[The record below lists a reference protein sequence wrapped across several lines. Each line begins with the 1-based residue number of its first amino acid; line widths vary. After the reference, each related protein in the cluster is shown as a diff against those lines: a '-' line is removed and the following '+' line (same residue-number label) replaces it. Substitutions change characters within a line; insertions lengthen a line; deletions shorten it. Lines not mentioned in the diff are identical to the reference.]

1 MKQYLQRKHN
11 WLKSIF
17 DKPASKAFSSIVNLL
32 HTHQDGDATSNAI
45 ISLLK
50 AILWADGPAE
60 DREIEYFEKILERD
74 YPQHQIAQL
83 VSELKSPRKI
93 DVKTACEALSNL
105 DEDQKINLLGSLISL
120 GLADEDYS
128 SKQKKI
134 VADVASCLNISEEV
148 LEKIETDIEQE
159 NKAKNRLLKSSAGI
173 IVALIVIG
181 VFILTATLLKS
192 VLFGLILAYVFLPL
206 EKFYERK
213 LQGNGVFSKIFKFLT
228 SLGKPFKAISR
239 SMRRKKQE
247 PDYTKEELLRRER
260 QKLITKASTLT
271 VGSFVIIM
279 IFVAAVFFSIS
290 ANYLAGIGSS
300 VKSWLNR
307 NITAEQLINPDKKID
322 DTGKKAET
330 VSSEETE
337 KSAEGKNNIP
347 RKDLEKDPEK
357 ATEKKPESD
366 AGQSY
371 FREVIRN
378 LEKFKPKLQNM
389 PLVNW
394 CVEQIAKVL
403 NDPKTQKELFTTAL
417 KKSGGVFSFASGLLS
432 SFVSFLLNALLA
444 IFFFSLFLSKMAEFI
459 HDSKNQKNMQSEYLV
474 RTVFNNKWLPG
485 ANENTI
491 SQAQEIITQV
501 INRLKIWLK
510 GYLTLISIDFLVY
523 TTMFYLLGVP
533 YALVLGLVAGLGIL
547 LPYIG
552 PIGSATLTVL
562 VTLAVGNDVTMMQ
575 LILIVCTYAVWN
587 GIVEQLFIYPAI
599 IGESLGLTTLET
611 IIVVLLGGI
620 FAGITGMIFAI
631 PTASVMKYLIP
642 KIYSCISN

>member
-1 MKQYLQRKHN
+1 MKQYLKKKHN

-17 DKPASKAFSSIVNLL
+17 DKPAGKAFSSIVNLL
-32 HTHQDGDATSNAI
+32 HTHQEGDKTSKAI

-74 YPQHQIAQL
+74 YSEHQIAQL

-93 DVKTACEALSNL
+93 DVKTACEALENL
-105 DEDQKINLLGSLISL
+105 SEDQKISLLGSLISL

-128 SKQKKI
+128 GKQKKI
-134 VADVASCLNISEEV
+134 VADVAASLNISGEV
-148 LEKIETDIEQE
+148 LETIEIDIEQE
-159 NKAKNRLLKSSAGI
+159 NKAKNRLLKSGAGI

-213 LQGNGVFSKIFKFLT
+213 LQGNGIFSRFFKFLT

-239 SMRRKKQE
+239 SMRRNKQE
-247 PDYTKEELLRRER
+247 PDYTQEELIRRKR
-260 QKLITKASTLT
+260 QTLITKASTLT

-279 IFVAAVFFSIS
+279 ILVAAVFFSVS

-307 NITAEQLINPDKKID
+307 NITAEQLINPDKK
-322 DTGKKAET
+322 AEET
-330 VSSEETE
+330 VKRTEAVNTEGIGENSGVKDNIQKKDSE
-337 KSAEGKNNIP
+337 KNP
-347 RKDLEKDPEK
+347 GAAD
-357 ATEKKPESD
+357 S
-366 AGQSY
+366 QSY
-371 FREVIRN
+371 FKEVIVH
-378 LEKFKPKLQNM
+378 LEKFKPKLRNM
-389 PLVNW
+389 PLINW
-394 CVEQIAKVL
+394 CVEQIAKIL
-403 NDPKTQKELFTTAL
+403 NDPKTQKDLFTTVL
-417 KKSGGVFSFASGLLS
+417 KKSGGVFSFASGVLS

-459 HDSKNQKNMQSEYLV
+459 QDNKNRKNMQSEYLI
-474 RTVFNNKWLPG
+474 RTIFNNKWLPG

-501 INRLKIWLK
+501 INRLKIWLR
-510 GYLTLISIDFLVY
+510 GYLTLISIDFVVY
-523 TTMFYLLGVP
+523 TTVFYLLGVP
-533 YALVLGLVAGLGIL
+533 YALVLGMVAGLGIL

-552 PIGSATLTVL
+552 PIGSAILTIL
-562 VTLAVGNDVTMMQ
+562 VTLAVGNDVTMLQ

-587 GIVEQLFIYPAI
+587 GIIEQLFTYPA
-599 IGESLGLTTLET
+599 
-611 IIVVLLGGI
+611 
-620 FAGITGMIFAI
+620 A
-631 PTASVMKYLIP
+631 
-642 KIYSCISN
+642 

>member
-1 MKQYLQRKHN
+1 MKQYLQKKQN

-32 HTHQDGDATSNAI
+32 HTHQEGDKTSNAI
-45 ISLLK
+45 LSLLK

-74 YPQHQIAQL
+74 YPHHQIAQL
-83 VSELKSPRKI
+83 LSELKSPCKI
-93 DVKTACEALSNL
+93 DVKTACEALGNL
-105 DEDQKINLLGSLISL
+105 NEDHKISLLGSLVSL

-128 SKQKKI
+128 GKQKKI
-134 VADVASCLNISEEV
+134 VADVAACLNISEDV

-159 NKAKNRLLKSSAGI
+159 NKAKNRLLKSGAGI

-213 LQGNGVFSKIFKFLT
+213 LQGNGIFSKFFKFLT
-228 SLGKPFKAISR
+228 SLGKPFKAISK
-239 SMRRKKQE
+239 SMRRNKQE
-247 PDYTKEELLRRER
+247 PDYTQEELLRRER

-271 VGSFVIIM
+271 VCSFVIIM
-279 IFVAAVFFSIS
+279 IFVATVFFSVS

-300 VKSWLNR
+300 VKSWLNK
-307 NITAEQLINPDKKID
+307 NITTEQLVSPDRK
-322 DTGKKAET
+322 TVEYVENTET
-330 VSSEETE
+330 APTIKTE
-337 KSAEGKNNIP
+337 KSAEGKDKVQG
-347 RKDLEKDPEK
+347 KDVEEDSEKNHKTAAD
-357 ATEKKPESD
+357 
-366 AGQSY
+366 QSY
-371 FREVIRN
+371 FKEVIIN

-394 CVEQIAKVL
+394 CVEQISKVL
-403 NDPKTQKELFTTAL
+403 NDPKTQKELFTTVL
-417 KKSGGVFSFASGLLS
+417 KKSGGVFSFASGVLS
-432 SFVSFLLNALLA
+432 SFVSFLLNTLLA

-459 HDSKNQKNMQSEYLV
+459 QDSKNQKNMQSEYLV

-501 INRLKIWLK
+501 INKLKIWLK

-523 TTMFYLLGVP
+523 ATVFYLLGVP
-533 YALVLGLVAGLGIL
+533 YALVLGLIAGLGIL

-552 PIGSATLTVL
+552 PIGSALLTVL

-575 LILIVCTYAVWN
+575 LILIVSTYAIWN
-587 GIVEQLFIYPAI
+587 GVIEQLFTYPAI

-631 PTASVMKYLIP
+631 PTASVLKYLIP
-642 KIYSCISN
+642 KIYSCINN